1 MKIKLCVLLV
11 LTLLLTFKVAQFAAA
26 WTPKPVG
33 SDPLVRMPGT
43 QPDQGV
49 NLEAPNRCLNCHAG
63 YNESVEPGFNWMGS
77 MMAQSARDPIFWA
90 CLTVAA
96 QDSIWALDNPNAV
109 DICERC
115 HFPEGWLGGRSDP
128 PNASAMTGSDFD
140 GIHCDFCHTKW
151 DPFFE
156 TTYIPT
162 DPPRESADWLTYWD
176 ETNASST
183 PSQPAA
189 SSTYSEDMLLA
200 TGIKLFSGSDFFVNR
215 QPKYSSTYTEDG
227 SGQYFIST
235 GSQKRASFADAAAR
249 HQMLYSRHHKSKY
262 FCGTCHDVSN
272 PALAN
277 MPVIDPDTGQPT
289 GDLTT
294 EKLSAGMYFHVER
307 TFSEFMLSA
316 YGQPGG
322 ALTNDD
328 FQAQGA
334 PDITHA
340 AKCQDCHMRDVVGVA
355 CNKKGAPVRPDGSI
369 EHPNSGQPLHDLTG
383 GNAWISRI
391 LASLD
396 PNGPVYD
403 SFNAQLLDQGPAVL
417 TLNLN
422 DGETPK
428 ANGAALLAGA
438 NRAKQ
443 QLLLAATITNL
454 LGDTDTVDYDPSTG
468 ELSFRIQNN
477 SAHKLISGF
486 PEGRRMFVNIKCYS
500 GGNLVYEMNPYDYNT
515 VSTPSNPNSPKGT
528 LRGLPNS
535 PNSPPLGTNEAY
547 VDELVYEVHPKS
559 SLTGEDETFHFVLA
573 DGRYKDNRI
582 PPKGFDIGPGN
593 TYQNMK
599 DRLSEPVSPITHQP
613 DVNYFTD
620 AEYAGG
626 YDEHTLTL
634 PAAVAGSVDN
644 VVVALYYQGTS
655 REYIEFLRDEING
668 TGNITLPTEPFVPG
682 PPDPAN
688 YIAQTDSFFAQIAA
702 WGDVIWD
709 LWFHNHGLD
718 GSGTSVDCIVPFM
731 MTQAAFSYVSP
742 PPPCSAPVP
751 TLDPVQQGPGNLE
764 LTLTWSDEHTA
775 DENVIGYSI
784 YYDQAGKA
792 QFVASVGLQTT
803 YTDTGLTK
811 EIQYCYKVTS
821 LYAGCESDFSNV
833 KCAIAKALPAGVN
846 QLVTGI
852 YAGKGKNATF
862 TLQDTFNAG
871 DSIVIRAYVVDKSTG
886 LPLSNASVDISV
898 DGLSLSPTSA
908 SDTDGIAE
916 TTWNTSA
923 PNKRGQGG
931 TPPGTYTATVTN
943 VTASGYSWDMVRTSV
958 DFTIQ

>member
-11 LTLLLTFKVAQFAAA
+11 LTLLLTFKGAQFVAA
-26 WTPKPVG
+26 WTPKPVS

-63 YNESVEPGFNWMGS
+63 YNEGVEPGFNWKGS
-77 MMAQSARDPIFWA
+77 MMAQASRDPIFWA

-96 QDSIWALDNPNAV
+96 QDSIWVLGNPNAV
-109 DICERC
+109 DLCERC

-140 GIHCDFCHTKW
+140 GLHCDFCHVKW

-156 TTYIPT
+156 TTFDGT
-162 DPPRESADWLTYWD
+162 REGNDWTGYWD
-176 ETNASST
+176 EATSL
-183 PSQPAA
+183 SQNEALK
-189 SSTYSEDMLLA
+189 TYSEDMLLA
-200 TGIKLFSGSDFFVNR
+200 QAIRLFSGGNFFVRNISNLLL
-215 QPKYSSTYTEDG
+215 PKYNTYTEDG

-235 GSQKRASFADAAAR
+235 SSQKRASFADAAAR

-272 PALAN
+272 PVLAN

-294 EKLSAGMYFHVER
+294 EKLSASMYFHVER

-316 YGQPGG
+316 YGQQGG
-322 ALTNDD
+322 AATNLD
-328 FQAQGA
+328 FRAQGA

-355 CNKKGAPVRPDGSI
+355 CNKKGVPVRPDGSV

-383 GNAWISRI
+383 GNAWISHI

-396 PNGPVYD
+396 PNSPVYD
-403 SFNAQLLDQGPAVL
+403 PVNVSLLDQGPAVL
-417 TLNLN
+417 TLDLN
-422 DGETPK
+422 QGETPK
-428 ANGAALLAGA
+428 VNGAALLAGA
-438 NRAKQ
+438 DRAKQ
-443 QLLLAATITNL
+443 QLLLAATITDLNSNS
-454 LGDTDTVDYDPSTG
+454 DTVKYDPGTG

-500 GGNLVYEMNPYDYNT
+500 SGLLEYEVNPYDYD
-515 VSTPSNPNSPKGT
+515 VGT

-535 PNSPPLGTNEAY
+535 PNSPPLGLKEAY
-547 VDELVYEVHPKS
+547 VDELVYEVHPSS
-559 SLTGEDETFHFVLA
+559 SLTGENETFHFVLA
-573 DGRYKDNRI
+573 DGRHKDNRI

-620 AEYAGG
+620 AEYSGG
-626 YDEHTLTL
+626 YDEHTLYV
-634 PAAVAGSVDN
+634 PAGMDSIAVT
-644 VVVALYYQGTS
+644 LYYQGTS

-668 TGNITLPTEPFVPG
+668 TASTLSSPTPSDEPF
-682 PPDPAN
+682 A
-688 YIAQTDSFFAQIAA
+688 YIAQADPFFAQLKA
-702 WGDVIWD
+702 WGDVIWN
-709 LWFHNHGLD
+709 LWWHNHGLD
-718 GSGTSVDCIVPFM
+718 GIGTPVDCIVPFM
-731 MTQAAFSYVSP
+731 MTQASYAPP
-742 PPPCSAPVP
+742 PPPCSAPFP
-751 TLDPVQQGPGNLE
+751 TLYPIEQGPGNLE
-764 LTLTWSDEHTA
+764 LTITWSDEHTA
-775 DENVIGYSI
+775 DSNVIGYNI

-833 KCAIAKALPAGVN
+833 ECAIAKALPAGVSI
-846 QLVTGI
+846 LETGI
-852 YAGKGKNATF
+852 YTGKGKNITF
-862 TLQDTFNAG
+862 TPKSTFNAG
-871 DSIVIRAYVVDKSTG
+871 DSIVIRAYIVDKSTG

-898 DGLSLSPTSA
+898 DGLLLPPTSA
-908 SDTDGIAE
+908 SDTSGIAE
-916 TTWNTSA
+916 TTWKTSA

-931 TPPGTYTATVTN
+931 TTPGTYTATVTN

-958 DFTIQ
+958 GFTIQ